1 MDSMPW
7 PWAAVPVCLL
17 ATLSYDPI
25 ARRNALRALNYGP
38 EGLGELWR
46 QSADLGLDDVGLARV
61 AYDLLEIARAGM
73 RRLPC
78 GYLPA
83 AADGL
88 VDGYLDRVS
97 RSVRTRGVLSCVSR

>member
-1 MDSMPW
+1 
-7 PWAAVPVCLL
+7 
-17 ATLSYDPI
+17 
-25 ARRNALRALNYGP
+25 
-38 EGLGELWR
+38 
-46 QSADLGLDDVGLARV
+46 VGLARV
-61 AYDLLEIARAGM
+61 AYDLFEIARAGM

-97 RSVRTRGVLSCVSR
+97 TSVRTRGVLSCVSR